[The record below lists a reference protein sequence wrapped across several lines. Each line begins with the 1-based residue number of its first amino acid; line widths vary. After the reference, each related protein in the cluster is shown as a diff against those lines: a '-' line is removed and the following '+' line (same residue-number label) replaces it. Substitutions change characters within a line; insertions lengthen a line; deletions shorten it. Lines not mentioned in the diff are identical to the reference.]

1 MIKVE
6 YNLCD
11 KIRVTLELAGTQ
23 NLEFDK
29 LTGTLKC
36 QRQNT

>member
-6 YNLCD
+6 YNPCD
-11 KIRVTLELAGTQ
+11 KIRVAGTQ

-29 LTGTLKC
+29 LTGTLNC
-36 QRQNT
+36 QRQIT

>member
-6 YNLCD
+6 YNLRD

-29 LTGTLKC
+29 LTGALNC
-36 QRQNT
+36 QRQIT